1 MEHGKAIERV
11 WAAIEAERDFAVELT
26 RALVRIPTVNPK
38 FVADPALN
46 KEPEHQAYL
55 AGVLAELGFATE
67 LLEAEPGRPNL
78 VGKWPG
84 REERSLILCGHVDV
98 VPEGERALWTHD
110 PFAGVLADG
119 KIFGRGALDMKGG
132 IAACVAAVKAI
143 RDAGLTLD
151 GRLDIHAVVDEEAG
165 GFGALDLI
173 RRGHLAKAAILAE
186 ATWDAVQPAEAGL
199 DWVRVTIRGK
209 IAHAGWRYNAVYP
222 QAETA
227 DRPKPGVNALE
238 LGVKFI
244 AAVQELERDWGR
256 RKFHPLLPPGITTIN
271 PGVMI
276 AGAGIGEDGRPQ
288 VLSNPAII
296 PDTCVM
302 EFDLKYLPDENQE
315 DVRREFKEFV
325 HHWAATDSW
334 LRDHPPEIEWEIGGL
349 RFPPVSTPEDHPL
362 VQFMLA
368 ARKQLGHTPELGGYI
383 AVSDAAHYAGAGV
396 DCVIFGPSGDGYHAT
411 DEHVE
416 VESLIDCSKV
426 IAAAVLEWCGVK
438 G

>member
-1 MEHGKAIERV
+1 MASREAIERV
-11 WAAIEAERDFAVELT
+11 WASIEAERDFAVELT

-46 KEPEHQAYL
+46 REPEHQAHL
-55 AGVLAELGFATE
+55 AGVLGELGFATE
-67 LLEAEPGRPNL
+67 LLEAEADRPNL
-78 VGKWPG
+78 LASWPG
-84 REERSLILCGHVDV
+84 NEERSLILCGHVDV

-119 KIFGRGALDMKGG
+119 KVYGRGALDMKGG
-132 IAACVAAVKAI
+132 VAACVAAAKAI
-143 RDAGLTLD
+143 RAAGLTLD

-173 RRGHLAKAAILAE
+173 RRGHLAKAVILAE
-186 ATWDAVQPAEAGL
+186 ATWGEVLPAEGGL
-199 DWVRVTIRGK
+199 DWVRVTLRGR
-209 IAHAGWRYNAVYP
+209 IAHAGWRYNAIYP
-222 QAETA
+222 QAQTA
-227 DRPKPGVNALE
+227 SRPKPGVNALE

-276 AGAGIGEDGRPQ
+276 AGAGIGDDGRPQ

-296 PDTCVM
+296 PDTCIM
-302 EFDLKYLPDENQE
+302 EFDLKYLPDENQQA
-315 DVRREFKEFV
+315 VRQEFEAFV
-325 HHWAATDSW
+325 HNWAETDSW
-334 LRDHPPEIEWEIGGL
+334 LRENPPVIEWEIGGL

-362 VQFMLA
+362 VQALLA
-368 ARKQLGHTPELGGYI
+368 ARKRLGHTPELGGYI
-383 AVSDAAHYAGAGV
+383 AVSDAAHYAGAGF

-416 VESLIDCSKV
+416 VESLIDCTKV
-426 IAAAVLEWCGVK
+426 IAAAVLEWCGIK

>member
-1 MEHGKAIERV
+1 MQKGEAIERV
-11 WAAIEAERDFAVELT
+11 WSSLEAERDFAVELT
-26 RALVRIPTVNPK
+26 QALVRIPTVNPK
-38 FVADPALN
+38 FVADPELN
-46 KEPEHQAYL
+46 KEPEHQAHL
-55 AGVLAELGFATE
+55 ARVLEDLGFCTE
-67 LLEAEPGRPNL
+67 LPEALPGRPNL
-78 VGKWPG
+78 VGTWPG
-84 REERSLILCGHVDV
+84 SEARSLILCGHVDV

-110 PFAGVLADG
+110 PFGGELANG
-119 KIFGRGALDMKGG
+119 NVYGRGALDMKGG
-132 IAACVAAVKAI
+132 IAACVAAAKAI
-143 RDAGLTLD
+143 RDAGVILE
-151 GRLDIHAVVDEEAG
+151 GRLELHAVVDEEAG

-186 ATWDAVQPAEAGL
+186 ATWDEVQPAEGGL

-238 LGVKFI
+238 KGVKFI
-244 AAVQELERDWGR
+244 AALQELERDWGR

-302 EFDLKYLPDENQE
+302 EFDLKYLPDENE
-315 DVRREFKEFV
+315 HDVRREFEEFV
-325 HHWAATDSW
+325 SHWAATDSW
-334 LRDHPPEIEWEIGGL
+334 LREHPPKVEWEIGGL
-349 RFPPVSTPEDHPL
+349 RFPPVSTPENHPL
-362 VQFMLA
+362 VQSMLG
-368 ARKQLGHTPELGGYI
+368 ARRQLGYPAELGGYI

-396 DCVIFGPSGDGYHAT
+396 DCVIFGPSGDGYHAS

-416 VESLIDCSKV
+416 VDSLIDCAKT
-426 IAAAVLEWCGVK
+426 IAAAAVEWCGVK
-438 G
+438 N

>member
-1 MEHGKAIERV
+1 
-11 WAAIEAERDFAVELT
+11 
-26 RALVRIPTVNPK
+26 
-38 FVADPALN
+38 
-46 KEPEHQAYL
+46 
-55 AGVLAELGFATE
+55 
-67 LLEAEPGRPNL
+67 
-78 VGKWPG
+78 
-84 REERSLILCGHVDV
+84 
-98 VPEGERALWTHD
+98 
-110 PFAGVLADG
+110 
-119 KIFGRGALDMKGG
+119 
-132 IAACVAAVKAI
+132 
-143 RDAGLTLD
+143 
-151 GRLDIHAVVDEEAG
+151 
-165 GFGALDLI
+165 
-173 RRGHLAKAAILAE
+173 
-186 ATWDAVQPAEAGL
+186 
-199 DWVRVTIRGK
+199 TIRGK

-315 DVRREFKEFV
+315 DVRREFEEFV

-362 VQFMLA
+362 VQSMLA
-368 ARKQLGHTPELGGYI
+368 ARKQLSRTPELGGYI

-438 G
+438 S

>member
-1 MEHGKAIERV
+1 MEHGEAIERV
-11 WAAIEAERDFAVELT
+11 WASIEAERDFAVELI

-46 KEPEHQAYL
+46 KESEHQAYL

-67 LLEAEPGRPNL
+67 LLEAQPDRPNL
-78 VGKWPG
+78 VGRWPG
-84 REERSLILCGHVDV
+84 SEERSLILCGHVDE

-119 KIFGRGALDMKGG
+119 KVFGRGALDMKGG
-132 IAACVAAVKAI
+132 IAACIAAAKAI
-143 RDAGLTLD
+143 RDAGLALE

-173 RRGHLAKAAILAE
+173 RRGYLAKAAILAE
-186 ATWDAVQPAEAGL
+186 ATWDVVQPAEGGL

-209 IAHAGWRYNAVYP
+209 IAHAGWRYNAIYP
-222 QAETA
+222 QTEVPN
-227 DRPKPGVNALE
+227 RPQPGVNALE
-238 LGVKFI
+238 LGVKLI

-256 RKFHPLLPPGITTIN
+256 RKYHPLLPPGITTIN

-315 DVRREFKEFV
+315 DVRREFEDFV

-362 VQFMLA
+362 VQSMLA

-416 VESLIDCSKV
+416 VESLINCSKV

-438 G
+438 N